1 MNKDW
6 RWIGAGW
13 ALDWL
18 SETGLDD
25 GQRFGLDG
33 VGGLGLAMN
42 WLRGQCL
49 TEDCIST
56 GLTVNWVEGR

>member
-1 MNKDW
+1 M
-6 RWIGAGW
+6 
-13 ALDWL
+13 DWL
-18 SETGLDD
+18 SAKGLDD

-42 WLRGQCL
+42 WLRGQCS